1 VTTFLDLLGA
11 GLLIAAAYLIGGL
24 AAGLAVTGVL
34 ALVAS
39 WRATR

>member
-11 GLLIAAAYLIGGL
+11 GLLIAAAYLELGL
-24 AAGLAVTGVL
+24 PAGLAVAGVL